1 MTDIF
6 DLTDNVALVTGG
18 GTGIGLA
25 IATGLAERGAHVV
38 LAGRRREVIEASAAQ
53 LRAAGRAAEAIALDV
68 TEVPAIYAVVERI
81 VATRGRLD
89 ILVTSAGTNQ
99 RMPALDMD
107 PKTWTTIID
116 TNLKGPFFCM
126 QASAKA
132 MVARRRGKIVNI
144 ASLQSESAARNGV
157 TYASS
162 KGGLKMMTKGFAVE
176 LATANIQVNA
186 IGPGTFP
193 TDLNRGL
200 FADPAWVANQQ
211 AKIPMGRVGRL
222 DELVGAAVFLASPA
236 SDYVTGQVIYVDG
249 GYLSAL
255 F

>member
-6 DLTDNVALVTGG
+6 DLDGNVALVTGG

-25 IATGLAERGAHVV
+25 IATGLAERGARVV
-38 LAGRRREVIEASAAQ
+38 LAGRRREVIEASAAA
-53 LRAAGRAAEAIALDV
+53 LRAAGRKADAMPLDV
-68 TEVPAIYAVVERI
+68 TDVAVIYDVVARI
-81 VATRGRLD
+81 VAAHGRLD

-99 RMPALDMD
+99 RMPVLEMD
-107 PKTWTTIID
+107 PKTFGAIVD

-126 QASAKA
+126 QAAAKA
-132 MVARRRGKIVNI
+132 MVPRGRGKIVNI

-157 TYASS
+157 TYAST

-176 LATANIQVNA
+176 LASAGIQVNA

-193 TDLNRGL
+193 TDLNKGL
-200 FADPAWVANQQ
+200 FADPNWVAAQR
-211 AKIPMGRVGRL
+211 AKIPMGRVGKL

-236 SDYVTGQVIYVDG
+236 SNYVTGQIIYVDG